1 METDNK
7 NDLDIKSQSQ
17 PNSEEAGGGGEDN
30 ITLQVQDQGGDTVS
44 FKIKKKTN
52 LRKLMTAY
60 CNKKGLDLKAVRFRY
75 EIYLNNQNDLPT
87 HYYTLLSP

>member
-30 ITLQVQDQGGDTVS
+30 ITLQVQDQGGDTV
-44 FKIKKKTN
+44 
-52 LRKLMTAY
+52 R
-60 CNKKGLDLKAVRFRY
+60 
-75 EIYLNNQNDLPT
+75 
-87 HYYTLLSP
+87 